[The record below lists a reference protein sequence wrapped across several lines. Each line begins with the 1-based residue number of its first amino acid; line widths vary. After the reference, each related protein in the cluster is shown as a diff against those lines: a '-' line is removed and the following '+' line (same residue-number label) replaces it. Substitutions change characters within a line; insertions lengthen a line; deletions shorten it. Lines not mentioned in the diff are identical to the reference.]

1 MQSEEKARRV
11 IQFIE
16 CLRHTKGEF
25 HGQPFKL
32 LPWQERIIRDV
43 FGTVREED
51 PTIRQYTTAYIEIPK
66 KQGKSELGAAI
77 ALNMLCNDDEWR
89 AEVYSCASDRQQAAI
104 VFDVAVDMVKQSPA
118 LSKRIYA
125 SMAQSESCSHSENVR
140 WARKR
145 RDEVGDPIRVAP
157 YGYRRVRPAGQKKN
171 QWIINEP
178 EAKRVRLIFTMAYQG
193 YSTLEIREA
202 LNRLEETEQTGYKW
216 KKDRLPFILK
226 HEVYRGDLLT
236 SKWISMDYLHPKAI
250 RNRGQAEQF
259 YIEQHHEA
267 IVDPE
272 VFDTVQEYFQNG
284 FLNGR
289 MFRRREAW
297 FNEHPEILKRR
308 EQNNV

>member
-1 MQSEEKARRV
+1 ME
-11 IQFIE
+11 
-16 CLRHTKGEF
+16 
-25 HGQPFKL
+25 
-32 LPWQERIIRDV
+32 
-43 FGTVREED
+43 
-51 PTIRQYTTAYIEIPK
+51 
-66 KQGKSELGAAI
+66 
-77 ALNMLCNDDEWR
+77 
-89 AEVYSCASDRQQAAI
+89 
-104 VFDVAVDMVKQSPA
+104 
-118 LSKRIYA
+118 
-125 SMAQSESCSHSENVR
+125 
-140 WARKR
+140 
-145 RDEVGDPIRVAP
+145 
-157 YGYRRVRPAGQKKN
+157 
-171 QWIINEP
+171 
-178 EAKRVRLIFTMAYQG
+178 
-193 YSTLEIREA
+193 
-202 LNRLEETEQTGYKW
+202 
-216 KKDRLPFILK
+216 KDRLPFILK